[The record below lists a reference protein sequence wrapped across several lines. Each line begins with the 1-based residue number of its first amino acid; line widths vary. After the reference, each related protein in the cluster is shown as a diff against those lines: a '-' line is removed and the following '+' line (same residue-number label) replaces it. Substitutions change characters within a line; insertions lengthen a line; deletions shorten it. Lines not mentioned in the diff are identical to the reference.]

1 MNKSNVNNILQEI
14 EKNHNHSWYEEIYKR
29 NKDSLNDIALFYRG
43 NSISYGSMF
52 DKMKSLAIAMNAS
65 GVNKGTEIPV
75 CMSNTPELIYVM
87 GAASMIGAKI
97 NVFSANVPGD
107 YVFDII
113 ENCNSDIGFF
123 EDNFFIV
130 IREVLSKT
138 HLKKYVLYSLQ
149 DSLPKNTNIKKV
161 IGSNYVNFSSNV
173 SELSNEISNIVSFHD
188 FLEYGQTSKEKV
200 FEQTNLDDE
209 FSITYTSGS
218 TNAKRPKAIVH
229 TTRSFIVVG
238 RFHDADLMYG
248 MHFKKFRCQAIV
260 PPYSNTD
267 LISCISDALMQGACL
282 TLEPVYNK
290 DFFLDSLLFNR
301 PNYIAATRSFWIA
314 AAKKLMTEDAY
325 KNKKLPF
332 LTLAFSVGEELTI
345 NEERFLNKTLRKADA
360 GKDMLHIP
368 ISLIKMCVA
377 GGDCEHGA
385 IFYRLF
391 RSVSN
396 FSPFS
401 KSTEKR
407 YGMSVLDYAEVA
419 VLDEKNNR
427 LGNNKFGRLVA
438 NSPCT
443 MKCYK
448 NDISATNEFF
458 VKDNKGVVWADMS
471 VYGHIDNRG
480 RVYMR
485 GRIKNAD
492 FDEHPFK
499 ITDDIIKNKCIL
511 SCEVVAI
518 KGNYI
523 VHYEF
528 DPLFSGEE
536 KKQLT
541 KIHKTIL
548 KKYGTKISN
557 GMFYRK
563 HTKEDSFILTG
574 SGKRDFNALI
584 EEGISPLCQKID
596 LN

>member
-1 MNKSNVNNILQEI
+1 MNKNKVKNILQEI
-14 EKNHNHSWYEEIYKR
+14 EENHNHSWYEEIYKR
-29 NKDSLNDIALFYRG
+29 NKNSLDDIALYYRG
-43 NSISYGSMF
+43 NRISYGAMF
-52 DKMKSLAIAMNAS
+52 DNMKLLAVAMKAS

-97 NVFSANVPGD
+97 NVFSASFPAD
-107 YVFDII
+107 YIFEII
-113 ENCNSDIGFF
+113 ENCSSEVGFF

-130 IREVLSKT
+130 IKDVISKT
-138 HLKKYVLYSLQ
+138 HLKKYILYSLQ
-149 DSLPKNTNIKKV
+149 DSLPQSASIKEV
-161 IGSNYVNFSSNV
+161 LGSGYVNFSSNV
-173 SELSNEISNIVSFHD
+173 IKLSDGISNVVSFYEY
-188 FLEYGQTSKEKV
+188 LEYGQTSKEEV
-200 FEQTNLDDE
+200 FEKTSLDDE

-282 TLEPVYNK
+282 TLEPVYSK

-332 LTLAFSVGEELTI
+332 LTLAFSVGEELTV
-345 NEERFLNKTLRKADA
+345 NEERFLNKSLRKASA
-360 GKDMLHIP
+360 GKDMLHTP

-407 YGMSVLDYAEVA
+407 YGMSILDYADA
-419 VLDEKNNR
+419 AILDDNNNR

-448 NDISATNEFF
+448 DDTISTNNFF
-458 VKDNKGVVWADMS
+458 VKDNYGVVWADMC

-485 GRIKNAD
+485 GRIRNAD
-492 FDEHPFK
+492 FDEYPFK
-499 ITDDIIKNKCIL
+499 ITDEVMKNKFIL
-511 SCEVVAI
+511 SCEVVCI
-518 KGNYI
+518 KNNYI
-523 VHYEF
+523 AHYEF
-528 DPLFSGEE
+528 DPLFNGDE
-536 KKQLT
+536 KKQLS
-541 KIHKTIL
+541 KIHTTIL
-548 KKYGTKISN
+548 KKYGSEIADRI
-557 GMFYRK
+557 FYRK
-563 HTKEDSFILTG
+563 HTNADSFLLTG
-574 SGKRDFNALI
+574 SGKRDFNALK
-584 EEGISPLCQKID
+584 EEGISPLCHTMGKD
-596 LN
+596 

>member
-1 MNKSNVNNILQEI
+1 MKKEKIKDILQEI

-29 NKDSLNDIALFYRG
+29 NKNSLNDIALFYRG
-43 NSISYGSMF
+43 NNISYGSMF
-52 DKMKSLAIAMNAS
+52 DKMKSLAIAMKAS

-97 NVFSANVPGD
+97 NVFSASFPDD
-107 YVFDII
+107 YVYDII

-130 IREVLSKT
+130 IREVLSRT
-138 HLKKYVLYSLQ
+138 HLKKCVLYSLQ
-149 DSLPKNTNIKKV
+149 DSLPPKANIKEV

-173 SELSNEISNIVSFHD
+173 SKLSNEISNVVSFYD
-188 FLEYGQTSKEKV
+188 FLKYGQTSKEEL

-314 AAKKLMTEDAY
+314 AAKKLMTEDVY

-345 NEERFLNKTLRKADA
+345 NEERFLNKTLRTAGA
-360 GKDMLHIP
+360 GKDMLHMP
-368 ISLIKMCVA
+368 VSLIKMCVA

-391 RSVSN
+391 RSVLN

-401 KSTEKR
+401 IYREK
-407 YGMSVLDYAEVA
+407 
-419 VLDEKNNR
+419 
-427 LGNNKFGRLVA
+427 
-438 NSPCT
+438 
-443 MKCYK
+443 
-448 NDISATNEFF
+448 IWNER
-458 VKDNKGVVWADMS
+458 A
-471 VYGHIDNRG
+471 
-480 RVYMR
+480 
-485 GRIKNAD
+485 
-492 FDEHPFK
+492 
-499 ITDDIIKNKCIL
+499 
-511 SCEVVAI
+511 
-518 KGNYI
+518 
-523 VHYEF
+523 
-528 DPLFSGEE
+528 
-536 KKQLT
+536 
-541 KIHKTIL
+541 
-548 KKYGTKISN
+548 
-557 GMFYRK
+557 
-563 HTKEDSFILTG
+563 
-574 SGKRDFNALI
+574 
-584 EEGISPLCQKID
+584 
-596 LN
+596 